1 MPNSIYHMA
10 VFPTDAAAAIPE
22 QFKGLIFDCDGTLVD
37 SMPLHYL
44 AWKKAMQHVGIH
56 ISQEQFYFFAGM
68 PTVTI
73 IETLAK
79 EQNVVCDAQAAAE
92 EKERL
97 FLENIEQLEPIHSV
111 IEIVHREQGR
121 RKMAVASGGWR
132 SVIDRSLAAVGLAG
146 MFDAIVGADDVAR
159 GKPAPDIFL
168 KAAEC
173 LGLNPA
179 ECLVYEDGNLGI
191 EAATAAGM
199 QVIDVRP
206 WHLRQNDSAERKF

>member
-1 MPNSIYHMA
+1 MA
-10 VFPTDAAAAIPE
+10 VFPTDPAATIPE
-22 QFKGLIFDCDGTLVD
+22 RIKGLIFDCDGTLVD
-37 SMPLHYL
+37 SMPLHFL
-44 AWKKAMQHVGIH
+44 AWKEAMQDVGIQ

-79 EQNVVCDAQAAAE
+79 EQNVTCDAQAAAE

-97 FLENIEQLEPIHSV
+97 FLENIERLEPIHSV
-111 IEIVHREQGR
+111 IEIVHRERGR

-132 SVIDRSLAAVGLAG
+132 SVIDRSLAAVGLEG
-146 MFDAIVGADDVAR
+146 MFDCVVGADDVAR

-168 KAAEC
+168 KAAER
-173 LGLNPA
+173 LGLPPA
-179 ECLVYEDGNLGI
+179 ECVVYEDGNLGI

-206 WHLRQNDSAERKF
+206 WHVPNEKP

>member
-1 MPNSIYHMA
+1 MA
-10 VFPTDAAAAIPE
+10 VFPADYPAAIPE
-22 QFKGLIFDCDGTLVD
+22 RFKGLIFDCDGTLAD
-37 SMPLHYL
+37 TMPLHYL
-44 AWKKAMQHVGIH
+44 AWKEAMDARNIH
-56 ISQEQFYFFAGM
+56 FPEERFYAFSGM

-79 EQNVVCDAQAAAE
+79 EQNVACDAQAAAE

-97 FLENIEQLEPIHSV
+97 FLTKLALLEPVHCV
-111 IEIVHREQGR
+111 VEIVHREKGR
-121 RKMAVASGGWR
+121 RKLAVASGGWK
-132 SVIDRSLAAVGLAG
+132 SVINQTLAAVGLTG
-146 MFDAIVGADDVAR
+146 LFDAIVGADDVQH

-173 LGLNPA
+173 LQLQPA

-191 EAATAAGM
+191 EAAKAAGM

-206 WHLRQNDSAERKF
+206 WYLPKR

>member
-1 MPNSIYHMA
+1 MA
-10 VFPTDAAAAIPE
+10 NFPTDPAAIIPE
-22 QFKGLIFDCDGTLVD
+22 RFKGLIFDCDGTLVD

-44 AWKKAMQHVGIH
+44 AWKAAMQEVNIQ
-56 ISQEQFYFFAGM
+56 ISEEQFYFFAGM
-68 PTVTI
+68 PTVKI

-79 EQNVVCDAQAAAE
+79 EQHIVVDAQAAAE

-97 FLENIEQLEPIHSV
+97 FLAKIELLQPIHRV
-111 IEIVHREQGR
+111 LEIVQREKGG
-121 RKMAVASGGWR
+121 RKMAVASGGWKN
-132 SVIDRSLAAVGLAG
+132 VINRSLAAVGLEG
-146 MFDAIVGADDVAR
+146 MFDAIVGADEVQH

-173 LGLNPA
+173 LQLKPA

-206 WHLRQNDSAERKF
+206 WYLPKR